1 MILQGIRRVA
11 GLSRRGLLLA
21 VGVLWLL
28 PTIGLVVASLRPAGE
43 SASSGWWSALAAPG
57 QLTFQN
63 YAALLSKSG
72 VLLAMLNTVLIAV
85 PATLGLAVVA
95 ALAAYALAW
104 IPFRGRDGLF
114 LGILGLLVVPL
125 QVALVPVAGLYEQLG
140 LFGRIPAV
148 VCFHIAFGLPFA
160 VFLLRNAFAA
170 LPVELL
176 EAARLDG
183 AGDAR
188 LFGSVV
194 LPLSAPAVASL
205 LIFQFL
211 WVWNDLLVALVF
223 AAPSAA
229 PLTVFL
235 REQLRQFGSNI
246 DVLAPGAFLQML
258 VPLAVFFAFRRHFTE
273 GLLAGSLR

>member
-1 MILQGIRRVA
+1 VA
-11 GLSRRGLLLA
+11 I
-21 VGVLWLL
+21 LWLL
-28 PTIGLVVASLRPAGE
+28 PTVGLLVASLRPAGE
-43 SASSGWWSALAAPG
+43 SAASGWWTALVAPG
-57 QLTFQN
+57 QLTFEN
-63 YAALLSKSG
+63 YAALLGKSG

-85 PATLGLAVVA
+85 PATLGLAIVA

-104 IPFRGRDGLF
+104 VPFRGRDTLF
-114 LGILGLLVVPL
+114 LGILGLLVVPV
-125 QVALVPVAGLYEQLG
+125 QVALVPVAGLYEGLG
-140 LFGRIPAV
+140 LFGRIPGV

-194 LPLSAPAVASL
+194 LPLSAPALASL

-223 AAPSAA
+223 ASPSSA
-229 PLTVFL
+229 PLTIFL

-258 VPLAVFFAFRRHFTE
+258 VPLVVFFAFRRQFTE